1 MTNAFICRRR
11 VSRQGS
17 RSSAGTPLAVKLP
30 TLHCWRDPEFRSA
43 AENMALDEALF
54 LWSCRTGN
62 PVARFY
68 HWDHAAVTV
77 GYFGSIAGPDC
88 GRAVRRYTGGGLVEH
103 GEDLT
108 FLLALPAGSPPV
120 LAPAMERYR
129 WIHESLARALA
140 FTGVSV
146 VLARSGSA
154 TAAGPCF
161 ANPVSW
167 DLIDPSSGIKLGGG
181 AQRRIR
187 GAVIHQGSL
196 RLPPDLRDPD
206 APWLDRFLDHLADS
220 TEPLAPENREE
231 SLLETDRLK
240 RCRYDDP
247 GWNRPGLATGS
258 CKESSLRPRDSG

>member
-1 MTNAFICRRR
+1 
-11 VSRQGS
+11 
-17 RSSAGTPLAVKLP
+17 VKLA
-30 TLHCWRDPEFRSA
+30 TLHFWRDSEFRSA

-68 HWDHAAVTV
+68 RWDHAAVTI
-77 GYFGSIAGPDC
+77 GYFGSAGDP
-88 GRAVRRYTGGGLVEH
+88 GSTEAVRRYTGGGLVEH

-108 FLLALPAGSPPV
+108 FLLALTAGSAPA

-140 FTGVSV
+140 VTGVSV

-167 DLIDPSSGIKLGGG
+167 DLVDPSSGIKLGGG
-181 AQRRIR
+181 AQRRSK
-187 GAVIHQGSL
+187 GAVIHQGSI
-196 RLPPDLRDPD
+196 RLPSELRNPD
-206 APWLDRFLDHLADS
+206 ASWLDRFLERLAES
-220 TEPLAPENREE
+220 TEPLASGARKE
-231 SLLETDRLK
+231 LILEADRLK
-240 RCRYDDP
+240 RARYDEP
-247 GWNRPGLATGS
+247 AWNRPGLAR
-258 CKESSLRPRDSG
+258 ES